1 MTPTSF
7 AFLKEQIE
15 LNEQLLAAREHMFNP
30 QDLPGRYGRAVRAI
44 DHLLQAT
51 KCEAVLGG
59 GWAVWHHGF
68 AERITQDLDIALP
81 AGRIDEFLQVASVS
95 GFTVVPRRSGRWP
108 KLVHKETGVK
118 VDILP
123 EGGRPGTA
131 SKPAPTTIPSPRRMG
146 ARGTIL
152 RYMCLNSL
160 VELKLAAGRE
170 KDRADV
176 VVLLG
181 ANQEKVDTLR
191 QHLDAVHPRYVAA
204 LDELVQSAR
213 EQEDE

>member
-1 MTPTSF
+1 MTRTSL

-15 LNEQLLAAREHMFNP
+15 LNEQLLAGRERMFNP

-51 KCEAVLGG
+51 QCEAVLGG

-68 AERITQDLDIALP
+68 ADRLTQDLDIALP

-95 GFTVVPRRSGRWP
+95 GFTILPRAQGRWP

-123 EGGRPGTA
+123 EGARPGTA

-152 RYMCLNSL
+152 RYISLNSL

-176 VVLLG
+176 VALLR
-181 ANQEKVDTLR
+181 ANQEKIDALR
-191 QHLDAVHPRYVAA
+191 QHLAMVHPQYVTA